1 MGTLHGVVML
11 SPLCVLRPHRLRRE
25 GTLQALVV
33 HHIRHTTLAVEL
45 ITTILQSEILLHW
58 QCPVRTMTTD
68 YIIRRAG
75 DIMNARMILLH
86 DATQCLVDLL
96 GREALVTSAIDT
108 DRGMVAETLHIIGRI
123 GDKHLGIVGIRTV
136 SRVSQ
141 PEVLPNH
148 DTMTVARLI
157 QLLITNLTYPVTHHR
172 EVHIR
177 MIIHGNVILTTS
189 VVQVRLT
196 KAPVTTTTDETTAI
210 DEEAQDAVV
219 LVESHLTDTHLEVFR
234 IRYLISHLEG
244 EIRIIQVRITITLR
258 PPEMRILHLQLG
270 ELLRIKLHS
279 LLLVCLQLHR
289 LLKRNLTD
297 LTTQYTRYWR

>member
-1 MGTLHGVVML
+1 
-11 SPLCVLRPHRLRRE
+11 
-25 GTLQALVV
+25 
-33 HHIRHTTLAVEL
+33 
-45 ITTILQSEILLHW
+45 
-58 QCPVRTMTTD
+58 
-68 YIIRRAG
+68 
-75 DIMNARMILLH
+75 MNARMILLH

-96 GREALVTSAIDT
+96 RREALVTSAIDT

-123 GDKHLGIVGIRTV
+123 GDKHLGIVGIWTV

-141 PEVLPNH
+141 PEVLPDH
-148 DTMTVARLI
+148 DTMTIARLI
-157 QLLITNLTYPVTHHR
+157 QLLITNLTDPVTHHR

-196 KAPVTTTTDETTAI
+196 KAPVTTTTDETTTI

-219 LVESHLTDTHLEVFR
+219 LVEGHLTNTYLEVFR

-244 EIRIIQVRITITLR
+244 EVRIIQVRLTIALR
-258 PPEMRILHLQLG
+258 PPETWILHLQLG

-279 LLLVCLQLHR
+279 LLLVCL
-289 LLKRNLTD
+289 
-297 LTTQYTRYWR
+297 

>member
-1 MGTLHGVVML
+1 
-11 SPLCVLRPHRLRRE
+11 
-25 GTLQALVV
+25 
-33 HHIRHTTLAVEL
+33 
-45 ITTILQSEILLHW
+45 
-58 QCPVRTMTTD
+58 
-68 YIIRRAG
+68 
-75 DIMNARMILLH
+75 MILLH

-96 GREALVTSAIDT
+96 RREALVTSAIDT
-108 DRGMVAETLHIIGRI
+108 DRGMVAETLYIISRI
-123 GDKHLGIVGIRTV
+123 GDKHLRIVGIWTV

-177 MIIHGNVILTTS
+177 MVIHGNVILTTS
-189 VVQVRLT
+189 IVQVRLT

-219 LVESHLTDTHLEVFR
+219 LIEGHLTNTYLKIFR
-234 IRYLISHLEG
+234 IRHLISHLEG
-244 EIRIIQVRITITLR
+244 EVRIIQVRLTIALR
-258 PPEMRILHLQLG
+258 PPETWILHLQLRK
-270 ELLRIKLHS
+270 LLRIECHS

-297 LTTQYTRYWR
+297 LTTQYTRYWC